1 MTYKKT
7 ENSDLAS
14 CCKVAVVLLKNFASS
29 RSKHSKTLGFFTYL
43 CAWLA
48 VLGSTNP
55 TVVFRNLGRLLIY
68 VALQSSMAR

>member
-1 MTYKKT
+1 V
-7 ENSDLAS
+7 S
-14 CCKVAVVLLKNFASS
+14 CYKVAVVLLKNSASY

-43 CAWLA
+43 CAYLA

-68 VALQSSMAR
+68 VALKV